1 MFIKNTIL
9 LGDDEEDDF
18 SYLKDDFPSQ
28 FFLVP
33 KTDHNI
39 NLFLKSKINAYL
51 NIPLP
56 NLENK
61 DNNQIK
67 EEEDVLFFNNI
78 SLSENNLKFSPIEVK
93 DEIKNGIIP
102 ELSNK
107 NQDFFNKYL
116 EPNII
121 ISNECSS
128 KKKIGINQKKI
139 FITVYPKKIS
149 LFSKAKG
156 EFVFP
161 GLKQEDKLIGN
172 KRRRNKEDDIRRMIG
187 RRFFNDIVLNLING
201 ILKNAG
207 SIISFEKIQ
216 QDVVYDLVKKNNK
229 KLLDMS
235 LEQIFTKKDLYRGKN
250 LEKYNHNLKLINLL
264 KSEEYNDIRQST
276 QIDRIL
282 NLKYYDLFQE
292 YITSNEFVEE
302 INRLKNNKMKFDDS
316 YIEKYIYYSLNFINN
331 FLD

>member
-1 MFIKNTIL
+1 M
-9 LGDDEEDDF
+9 
-18 SYLKDDFPSQ
+18 
-28 FFLVP
+28 
-33 KTDHNI
+33 
-39 NLFLKSKINAYL
+39 
-51 NIPLP
+51 
-56 NLENK
+56 ENK
-61 DNNQIK
+61 DTNTIK
-67 EEEDVLFFNNI
+67 EEEDVLFLNNI
-78 SLSENNLKFSPIEVK
+78 SLSENTLKSSPIEIK
-93 DEIKNGIIP
+93 DKINNGIIP
-102 ELSNK
+102 EISKK

-116 EPNII
+116 EPKII
-121 ISNECSS
+121 IPKESS
-128 KKKIGINQKKI
+128 AKKKTMINQKKI
-139 FITVYPKKIS
+139 FTTVYPKKIS
-149 LFSKAKG
+149 LFTKAKG

-187 RRFFNDIVLNLING
+187 RRFFNDIVLNLIND
-201 ILKNAG
+201 ILKNEG
-207 SIISFEKIQ
+207 CIISFEKIQ

-264 KSEEYNDIRQST
+264 KSEQYNDIRQST

-282 NLKYYDLFQE
+282 NMKYYDLFQE
-292 YITSNEFVEE
+292 YITSNEFIEE

-331 FLD
+331 FID

>member
-1 MFIKNTIL
+1 MFLKNTISL
-9 LGDDEEDDF
+9 EEDDDF
-18 SYLKDDFPSQ
+18 SYLNEDFPSQ
-28 FFLVP
+28 FIFIP

-56 NLENK
+56 NLQNK
-61 DNNQIK
+61 DTNKIK

-78 SLSENNLKFSPIEVK
+78 SLSENTFKSSAIEVK
-93 DEIKNGIIP
+93 NEINNGIIP
-102 ELSNK
+102 ELSKK
-107 NQDFFNKYL
+107 NQDFFNNYL
-116 EPNII
+116 EPKIVFP
-121 ISNECSS
+121 NETSA
-128 KKKIGINQKKI
+128 KKKTMINQKKI
-139 FITVYPKKIS
+139 FTTVYPKKIS

-161 GLKQEDKLIGN
+161 GLKQENKLIGN

-187 RRFFNDIVLNLING
+187 RRFFNDIILNLINE

-207 SIISFEKIQ
+207 CIISFEKIQ

-292 YITSNEFVEE
+292 YITSNEFIEE

-331 FLD
+331 FID

>member
-1 MFIKNTIL
+1 
-9 LGDDEEDDF
+9 
-18 SYLKDDFPSQ
+18 
-28 FFLVP
+28 
-33 KTDHNI
+33 
-39 NLFLKSKINAYL
+39 
-51 NIPLP
+51 
-56 NLENK
+56 
-61 DNNQIK
+61 
-67 EEEDVLFFNNI
+67 
-78 SLSENNLKFSPIEVK
+78 
-93 DEIKNGIIP
+93 
-102 ELSNK
+102 
-107 NQDFFNKYL
+107 
-116 EPNII
+116 
-121 ISNECSS
+121 
-128 KKKIGINQKKI
+128 
-139 FITVYPKKIS
+139 
-149 LFSKAKG
+149 
-156 EFVFP
+156 
-161 GLKQEDKLIGN
+161 
-172 KRRRNKEDDIRRMIG
+172 MIG
-187 RRFFNDIVLNLING
+187 RRFFNDIVLNLINE

-282 NLKYYDLFQE
+282 NMKYYDLFQE

-331 FLD
+331 FID

>member
-1 MFIKNTIL
+1 MFLKNTIS
-9 LGDDEEDDF
+9 LGDEDDDF
-18 SYLKDDFPSQ
+18 SYLNEDYPSQ
-28 FFLVP
+28 FIFIP

-61 DNNQIK
+61 DTNKIK

-78 SLSENNLKFSPIEVK
+78 SLSENTLKSSPIEIK
-93 DEIKNGIIP
+93 DEINNVIIL
-102 ELSNK
+102 ELSKK

-121 ISNECSS
+121 ITKESS
-128 KKKIGINQKKI
+128 AKKKTMINQKKI
-139 FITVYPKKIS
+139 FTNEYTKKIS

-187 RRFFNDIVLNLING
+187 RRFFNDIILNLINE

-282 NLKYYDLFQE
+282 NMTYYDLFQE

-331 FLD
+331 FID